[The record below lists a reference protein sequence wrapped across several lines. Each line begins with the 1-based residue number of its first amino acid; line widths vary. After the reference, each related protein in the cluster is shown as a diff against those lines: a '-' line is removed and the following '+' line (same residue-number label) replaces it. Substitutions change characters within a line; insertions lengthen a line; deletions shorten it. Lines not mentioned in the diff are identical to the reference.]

1 MDRDRCM
8 EIMEGYGVG
17 PNMMRLI
24 RTFWDEQKLVCRAA
38 KRYGEPFKASRGVT
52 QGGPLSP
59 KIFNIMV
66 DAIVREWIRQL
77 LYTGREEETELSDSV
92 AEVLNTLSI
101 ILALLYA
108 DDAYIASTSQQVV
121 QDSMDILTELFD
133 RVGLRT
139 NTEKTKV
146 MTCVNEKVQVR
157 RSEEVYRNTTAGF
170 HTEKDWRNRRVTCDH
185 CGLEM
190 SAKSLPGH
198 LESQHGIYRSRVIDR
213 DLVLDDR
220 ESITYAAMQSPSGAW
235 DCPVPDCP
243 GSVQTPWNLRRHF
256 RDRHPLD
263 FVNVPGEGV
272 LPKCPRCDMQT
283 NFANSPNHERSKMC
297 REGAERKAQYAAAA
311 ANARALEVEFTAY
324 GETLERVEVFKYLGR
339 LMAMDDNDMH
349 AVRHNLKKAR
359 GVWKRFSVLLHRE
372 NLPPRVCG
380 MFYKAVIQSV
390 LLYGSETWSLSDSSM
405 RRLEGF
411 HFLAACRMAR
421 VNRPRRVQRDGTCQ
435 WSYPSKDDVY
445 EEVGLFPIRHY
456 IEVRRQTVAA
466 YIVNRPIFDR
476 CVDAERPRGSSY
488 HLFWWEQPV
497 DLNLARGGEQ
507 SSPGVAADDFSRGR
521 RSGRRSE

>member
-1 MDRDRCM
+1 
-8 EIMEGYGVG
+8 
-17 PNMMRLI
+17 
-24 RTFWDEQKLVCRAA
+24 
-38 KRYGEPFKASRGVT
+38 
-52 QGGPLSP
+52 
-59 KIFNIMV
+59 
-66 DAIVREWIRQL
+66 
-77 LYTGREEETELSDSV
+77 
-92 AEVLNTLSI
+92 
-101 ILALLYA
+101 
-108 DDAYIASTSQQVV
+108 
-121 QDSMDILTELFD
+121 
-133 RVGLRT
+133 
-139 NTEKTKV
+139 

-157 RSEEVYRNTTAGF
+157 RSEEVYCNTTAGF
-170 HTEKDWRNRRVTCDH
+170 HTEKDWKKRRVTCDH

-190 SAKSLPGH
+190 SAKSLPSH
-198 LESQHGIYRSRVIDR
+198 LESQHGIDRSRVIDR

-243 GSVQTPWNLRRHF
+243 GSVQTP
-256 RDRHPLD
+256 
-263 FVNVPGEGV
+263 
-272 LPKCPRCDMQT
+272 CPRCDMQT
-283 NFANSPNHERSKMC
+283 NFANSPNHEQSKLC
-297 REGAERKAQYAAAA
+297 REGAERKAQYASAA
-311 ANARALEVEFTAY
+311 ANARALDVEFTAY

-380 MFYKAVIQSV
+380 M
-390 LLYGSETWSLSDSSM
+390 
-405 RRLEGF
+405 
-411 HFLAACRMAR
+411 
-421 VNRPRRVQRDGTCQ
+421 DGTCQ

-476 CVDAERPRGSSY
+476 CVDAKRPRGSSY

-497 DLNLARGGEQ
+497 DWNLARGGGAIL
-507 SSPGVAADDFSRGR
+507 SWSSRG
-521 RSGRRSE
+521 